1 MLFFQRLDILERER
15 ETISETLRTHYDKKL
30 AHMTSL
36 ESELEAKKNEFSEME
51 ENLKSAKKTEL
62 ELMQQIKKHE
72 LTIQKMRLA

>member
-1 MLFFQRLDILERER
+1 
-15 ETISETLRTHYDKKL
+15 
-30 AHMTSL
+30 MTSL

-51 ENLKSAKKTEL
+51 ENLESAKKTEL